1 MADTNRMKT
10 QKPKIGFI
18 SLTEPPRALSFANE
32 LNNYI
37 LVKHK
42 EFKDFLINNNIDV
55 VDASELT
62 ERPDNLK
69 NIIGFYSSSDIQ
81 KAIDVFNINHVE
93 AVIIGCWHWTDPM
106 FVVEISRSA
115 NKPILLYGEEDPA
128 WAAPCL
134 ITAGG
139 ASLWDNSPNRFAQ
152 AHERVYGNK
161 EAVLKWVRGVTVLEK
176 LRRGKLLLWGGSYA
190 LRMEFLQDD
199 YPYLK
204 SFLLGDIL
212 LEDQY
217 TLIKYAEQVSSS
229 RIENFINWLRNGG
242 TKFNFDNL
250 KFTPEVLNKQV
261 ALYLGAKDR
270 IKELGS
276 DIIGVSVKCFNDMS
290 DVYGVV
296 PCFLPAFL
304 PYNYDSEGEREQIP
318 TVCEGDTKALISS
331 ILLSNFA
338 GGIPALFGDVTT
350 INKDYYLISNC
361 GASSIYYS
369 CKSCKVNEV
378 LSNLTLEA
386 NSEGASGAAVGY
398 DGFEAD
404 MTVIRLLR
412 SKGKYFMHYGL
423 GTSIPMTNQMKDAI
437 YFGKTNPHTA
447 IKMNVDKDLF
457 INALGAN
464 HLIAIPGNYLKET
477 EYFCRQVGIE
487 FYRIDSNEGIKSW
500 LNRVYYL

>member
-1 MADTNRMKT
+1 MEDVKKI
-10 QKPKIGFI
+10 KPKIGFI
-18 SLTEPPRALSFANE
+18 SLTEPPRALSFADE
-32 LNNYI
+32 LNKYI
-37 LVKHK
+37 FIKHN
-42 EFKDFLINNNIDV
+42 EFKEYLINNGVEVIN
-55 VDASELT
+55 ASELVQ
-62 ERPDNLK
+62 RPDNPE
-69 NIIGFYSSSDIQ
+69 NILGFYSSSDIQ
-81 KAIDVFNINHVE
+81 KAVDVFNANHIE

-106 FVVEISRSA
+106 FVVEIVRSV
-115 NKPILLYGEEDPA
+115 NKPVLLYGEENPA

-152 AHERVYGNK
+152 AHERIYGDK
-161 EAVLKWVRGVTVLEK
+161 EAVIKWVRSVTVLEK
-176 LRRGKLLLWGGSYA
+176 LKRGKLLLWGGSYA

-212 LEDQY
+212 IEDQY
-217 TLIKYAEQVSSS
+217 VLIKYAEKVSET
-229 RIENFINWLRNGG
+229 RIKNFVNWLVEGG
-242 TKFNFDNL
+242 AKLNFDNL
-250 KFTPEVLNKQV
+250 KFTPEVLNKQA

-270 IKELGS
+270 IKELGD

-290 DVYGVV
+290 DVYGIV

-304 PYNYDSEGEREQIP
+304 PYMYDSEGQRNQMP

-331 ILLSNFA
+331 LLLSYFS
-338 GGIPALFGDVTT
+338 GGTPALFGDVTG
-350 INKDYYLISNC
+350 ISKNYYQISNC
-361 GASSIYYS
+361 GGSSVYYS
-369 CKSCKVNEV
+369 CKSCNVSDILKR
-378 LSNLTLEA
+378 LTFEA

-398 DGFEAD
+398 DGFAAD
-404 MTVIRLLR
+404 MTVIRLVR

-423 GTSIPMTNQMKDAI
+423 GTSIEMTKDMKDAI

-464 HLIAIPGNYLKET
+464 HLITIPGNYLKET
-477 EYFCRQVGIE
+477 QYFCRQVGIE
-487 FYRIDSNEGIKSW
+487 LFRIDSNEGIQKW
-500 LNRVYYL
+500 LDRVHYL